1 MKRVDLLL
9 MMLVIVFVSASCAST
24 KRASREEEVH
34 SFGSYEEKYVNTRFE
49 DVETAHKQV
58 YDMNRDKVVDLWKYY
73 AIKQASDEEEGKLV
87 LLRKEFD
94 ANFDGRVDTILY
106 YNDKE
111 ELIRE
116 EIDVD
121 FDGFV
126 EFIRYY
132 SGRVISKIEYFTT
145 DNSRYVIDQRGS
157 NPGLPNVT
165 KQYRHGVM
173 TREEIDENLDTHL
186 EVVKVYDAQGRLLQV
201 GEDTTHDGQ
210 IDTWTRY

>member
-1 MKRVDLLL
+1 MKNVNLLCVLLL
-9 MMLVIVFVSASCAST
+9 VIFVFAGCAST
-24 KRASREEEVH
+24 KSAEREDEGRR
-34 SFGSYEEKYVNTRFE
+34 FGTYEEKYVNTRFDEE
-49 DVETAHKQV
+49 DTAHKQV
-58 YDMNRDKVVDLWKYY
+58 YDMNRDKIVDLWKFY
-73 AIKQASDEEEGKLV
+73 AAKKAADEDEAKLV
-87 LLRKEFD
+87 LLRKEVD
-94 ANFDGRVDTILY
+94 ANFDGRVDMILY

-126 EFIRYY
+126 EFVRYY
-132 SGRVISKIEYFTT
+132 SGSVISKIEYFTT
-145 DNSRYVIDQRGS
+145 ERSRYVIDQFGN

-165 KQYRHGVM
+165 KLYRSGVM
-173 TREEIDENLDTHL
+173 TREEIDANLDTHL
-186 EVVKVYDAQGRLLQV
+186 ERVTVYDAKGHVLQV